1 VVAQDVTITGTDGR
15 FSAYLAEPAAA
26 RAPGLVLGQYICGVN
41 RVMRA
46 IADDFA
52 SRGFLT
58 MVPDLFWRQEPN
70 VQLLNDPTKPDPEEQ
85 KRALALNAGF
95 NNDAGI
101 VDLIATLA
109 SARAHPRCSGKVGVL
124 GCCLGGRMAYLAAT
138 RTDADCSVGYYGVN
152 IEAFLAEAAQIK
164 KPMMLH
170 VAGRDQLSSDDARRQ
185 ILQTMQPNPL
195 VTIHVY
201 DEAGHAFAHLPGP
214 SHRSADAALAD
225 QRSLAFLGTHLGS
238 AA

>member
-1 VVAQDVTITGTDGR
+1 MAQDVTITGTDGR

-95 NNDAGI
+95 NNDTGV
-101 VDLIATLA
+101 VDLHRN
-109 SARAHPRCSGKVGVL
+109 ARVGAGAPALLGQGRRARVL
-124 GCCLGGRMAYLAAT
+124 PGRPHGVPGGN
-138 RTDADCSVGYYGVN
+138 ADRRG
-152 IEAFLAEAAQIK
+152 LQRR
-164 KPMMLH
+164 L
-170 VAGRDQLSSDDARRQ
+170 LRRQ
-185 ILQTMQPNPL
+185 
-195 VTIHVY
+195 Y
-201 DEAGHAFAHLPGP
+201 
-214 SHRSADAALAD
+214 
-225 QRSLAFLGTHLGS
+225 
-238 AA
+238 